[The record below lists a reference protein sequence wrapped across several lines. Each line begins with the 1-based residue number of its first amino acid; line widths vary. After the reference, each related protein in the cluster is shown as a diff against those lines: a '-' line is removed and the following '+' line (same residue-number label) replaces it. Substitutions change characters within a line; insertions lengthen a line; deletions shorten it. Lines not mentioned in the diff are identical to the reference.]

1 LQGRSP
7 CEKEY
12 VEVQPTFPQKKKFKE
27 NKMSDKAEV
36 PDKPNTSDKSKFDK
50 VEILL
55 STVSFLARK

>member
-1 LQGRSP
+1 
-7 CEKEY
+7 
-12 VEVQPTFPQKKKFKE
+12 
-27 NKMSDKAEV
+27 MSDKAEV